1 MWYIRTPNRW
11 LQQWRDTTGVM
22 HVNKDEI
29 VVRESMQ
36 PGECLS
42 EWSYLA
48 SRMSWLLAA
57 NILFILL
64 QKVCFVCLLIL
75 PQFSCMRV
83 QWTVNVGFWNMHWK
97 SGHHIFIRKLNT
109 AQLSQQM
116 TLFTKTKLASFIDCP
131 PPPPPPPKKLGRQRH
146 IGIILSI
153 HFTSQFSGE
162 HSKKWLK
169 ATL

>member
-1 MWYIRTPNRW
+1 MWYIWTPNRW
-11 LQQWRDTTGVM
+11 LQQWCDTTGVM

-29 VVRESMQ
+29 VVCESMQ
-36 PGECLS
+36 PGERLS

-83 QWTVNVGFWNMHWK
+83 QGTVNVGFWNMHWK
-97 SGHHIFIRKLNT
+97 IGHHIFIRKLNT
-109 AQLSQQM
+109 ARLSQQVHANV
-116 TLFTKTKLASFIDCP
+116 TFHWNQTASSIDCHP
-131 PPPPPPPKKLGRQRH
+131 SSPKEVRQAKTYWNY
-146 IGIILSI
+146 LI
-153 HFTSQFSGE
+153 HPFY
-162 HSKKWLK
+162 
-169 ATL
+169 